1 MTVSLMVAEH
11 HLRDG
16 IVFFVDFKGHGMTT
30 SATVEQTGKRIAELF
45 VPAQARI
52 GPASRH
58 TLII

>member
-16 IVFFVDFKGHGMTT
+16 IVIFVDFKGHGMAAG
-30 SATVEQTGKRIAELF
+30 ATVEQTGKRIAELF

-52 GPASRH
+52 GPASCH
-58 TLII
+58 AGIV